1 MRYLYKYTLVASI
14 LVFSLFCLVTKLK
27 ITSAILEIIL
37 YSVIA
42 ILCYIIFFK
51 VILWYRQLMKLKKCM
66 KKRFSYVLV
75 QWGADMLYSR
85 SRILNIYMFTQG
97 NAFEINNEHQIKIRN
112 ELVRVGHIEIKGV
125 NVSQPELH
133 FNTVSYY
140 FSPYIRENIFDITI
154 NENDGFQ
161 NMFKSNRR
169 VFREEMG
176 KGQNLILNIDD
187 MYAFFANNVLLIGTP
202 KRIWLELFRYLR
214 DIEIYIKSCKKNR
227 YNYSNINDKDRLST
241 EIKHNLRPILRN
253 KRIEGYY

>member
-27 ITSAILEIIL
+27 ITSEILEIIL
-37 YSVIA
+37 YSAIA

-176 KGQNLILNIDD
+176 KGQNLILSIDD
-187 MYAFFANNVLLIGTP
+187 MYAFFANNVLLIGTS
-202 KRIWLELFRYLR
+202 KKIWLDLFRYLR

>member
-27 ITSAILEIIL
+27 ITSEILEIIL
-37 YSVIA
+37 YLAIA

-176 KGQNLILNIDD
+176 KGQNLILSIDD
-187 MYAFFANNVLLIGTP
+187 MYAFFANNVLLIGTS
-202 KRIWLELFRYLR
+202 KKIWLELFRYLR

-241 EIKHNLRPILRN
+241 EIKHNLRPILHN

>member
-14 LVFSLFCLVTKLK
+14 LVFSLFCLVAKLK

-37 YSVIA
+37 YSAIA
-42 ILCYIIFFK
+42 MLCYNIFFK

-85 SRILNIYMFTQG
+85 SRLLNIYMFTQG

-169 VFREEMG
+169 VFREGMG
-176 KGQNLILNIDD
+176 KGQNLILSIDD
-187 MYAFFANNVLLIGTP
+187 MYAFFANNVLLIGTS
-202 KRIWLELFRYLR
+202 KKIWLELFRYLR

>member
-14 LVFSLFCLVTKLK
+14 LVFSLFCLVAKLK

-37 YSVIA
+37 YSAIA
-42 ILCYIIFFK
+42 MLCYNIFFK

-75 QWGADMLYSR
+75 QWGVSMLN
-85 SRILNIYMFTQG
+85 SRILNIYMFKQG
-97 NAFEINNEHQIKIRN
+97 NAFEINNERQIEIRN

-140 FSPYIRENIFDITI
+140 FSPYIRENIYGITI
-154 NENDGFQ
+154 NESDGFQ

-169 VFREEMG
+169 VFREAMG
-176 KGQNLILNIDD
+176 KGQNLILSIDD
-187 MYAFFANNVLLIGTP
+187 MYAFFANNVLLIGTS
-202 KRIWLELFRYLR
+202 KKIWLELFRYLR

-227 YNYSNINDKDRLST
+227 YNYLNVNDKDRLST
-241 EIKHNLRPILRN
+241 EIKHKLRPILRN

>member
-27 ITSAILEIIL
+27 ITSEILEIIL
-37 YSVIA
+37 YSAIA
-42 ILCYIIFFK
+42 MLCYIIFFK

-112 ELVRVGHIEIKGV
+112 ELVRVGHIETKGV

-176 KGQNLILNIDD
+176 KGQNLILSIDD
-187 MYAFFANNVLLIGTP
+187 MYAFFANNVLLIGTS
-202 KRIWLELFRYLR
+202 KKIWLELFRYLR

>member
-14 LVFSLFCLVTKLK
+14 LVFSLFCLVAKLK

-37 YSVIA
+37 YSAVA
-42 ILCYIIFFK
+42 MLCYIIFFK
-51 VILWYRQLMKLKKCM
+51 VILWHRQLMKLKKCM

-75 QWGADMLYSR
+75 QWGMDMLYSR

-97 NAFEINNEHQIKIRN
+97 NTFEINNERQIKIRN

-140 FSPYIRENIFDITI
+140 FSPYIRENIYDITI
-154 NENDGFQ
+154 NESDGFQ

-169 VFREEMG
+169 VFREEME
-176 KGQNLILNIDD
+176 KGQNLILSIDD
-187 MYAFFANNVLLIGTP
+187 MYAFFANNVLLIGTS

-227 YNYSNINDKDRLST
+227 YSYSNINDKDRLST

-253 KRIEGYY
+253 KRIEGYC

>member
-37 YSVIA
+37 YSAIA
-42 ILCYIIFFK
+42 MLCYNIFFK

-169 VFREEMG
+169 VFREGMG
-176 KGQNLILNIDD
+176 KGQNLILSIDD
-187 MYAFFANNVLLIGTP
+187 MYAFFANNVLLIGTS
-202 KRIWLELFRYLR
+202 KKIWLELFRYLR

>member
-14 LVFSLFCLVTKLK
+14 LVFSLFCLVAKLK

-37 YSVIA
+37 YSAVA
-42 ILCYIIFFK
+42 MLCYIIFFK

-75 QWGADMLYSR
+75 QWGMDMLYSR

-97 NAFEINNEHQIKIRN
+97 NTFEINNERQIKIRN

-140 FSPYIRENIFDITI
+140 FSPYIRENIYDITI
-154 NENDGFQ
+154 NESDGFQ

-169 VFREEMG
+169 VFLEEME
-176 KGQNLILNIDD
+176 KGQNLILSIDD
-187 MYAFFANNVLLIGTP
+187 MYAFFANNVLLIGTS

-227 YNYSNINDKDRLST
+227 YSYSNINDKDRLST

-253 KRIEGYY
+253 KRIEGYC

>member
-14 LVFSLFCLVTKLK
+14 LVFSLFCLVAKLK

-37 YSVIA
+37 YSAIA
-42 ILCYIIFFK
+42 MLCYNIFFK

-85 SRILNIYMFTQG
+85 SRLLNIYMFTRG
-97 NAFEINNEHQIKIRN
+97 NTFEINNERQIKIRN

-140 FSPYIRENIFDITI
+140 FSPYIRDNIYNITI
-154 NENDGFQ
+154 NESDGFQ

-169 VFREEMG
+169 VFLEEME
-176 KGQNLILNIDD
+176 KGQNLILSIDD
-187 MYAFFANNVLLIGTP
+187 MYAFFANNVLLIGTS

-253 KRIEGYY
+253 KRIEGYC

>member
-1 MRYLYKYTLVASI
+1 MRYLYKYTLVSSI

-37 YSVIA
+37 YSAIA
-42 ILCYIIFFK
+42 MLWLYAIIFK
-51 VILWYRQLMKLKKCM
+51 VILLYRQLRKLKNCM
-66 KKRFSYVLV
+66 KKRFSYVLI
-75 QWGADMLYSR
+75 QWGVSMLN

-125 NVSQPELH
+125 NVSQPEVH

-176 KGQNLILNIDD
+176 KGQNLILSIDD
-187 MYAFFANNVLLIGTP
+187 MYAFFANNVLLIGTS
-202 KRIWLELFRYLR
+202 KKIWLELFRYLR

-227 YNYSNINDKDRLST
+227 YSYSNINDKDRLST

>member
-37 YSVIA
+37 YSAIA

-51 VILWYRQLMKLKKCM
+51 VILWYRQIMKLKKCM

-176 KGQNLILNIDD
+176 KGQNLILSIDD
-187 MYAFFANNVLLIGTP
+187 MYAFFANNVLLIGTS
-202 KRIWLELFRYLR
+202 KKIWLELFRYLR

>member
-14 LVFSLFCLVTKLK
+14 LVFSLFCLVAKLK

-37 YSVIA
+37 YSAVA
-42 ILCYIIFFK
+42 MLCYTIFFK

-97 NAFEINNEHQIKIRN
+97 NTFEINNERQIKIRN

-140 FSPYIRENIFDITI
+140 FSPYIRENIYDITI
-154 NENDGFQ
+154 NESDGFQ

-169 VFREEMG
+169 VFREEME
-176 KGQNLILNIDD
+176 KGQNLILSIDD
-187 MYAFFANNVLLIGTP
+187 MYAFFANNVLLIGTS

-227 YNYSNINDKDRLST
+227 YSYSNINDKDRLST

-253 KRIEGYY
+253 KRIEGYC

>member
-37 YSVIA
+37 YSAIA
-42 ILCYIIFFK
+42 MLWLYAIIFK
-51 VILWYRQLMKLKKCM
+51 VILLYRQLRKLKNCM
-66 KKRFSYVLV
+66 KKRFSYVLI
-75 QWGADMLYSR
+75 QWGVSMLN
-85 SRILNIYMFTQG
+85 SRILNIYMFKQG
-97 NAFEINNEHQIKIRN
+97 NAFDINNERQIEMRN
-112 ELVRVGHIEIKGV
+112 ELVRVGHIEIKGI
-125 NVSQPELH
+125 NLSQPGHHL
-133 FNTVSYY
+133 NTVSYY
-140 FSPYIRENIFDITI
+140 FSPYIRENIYDVTI
-154 NENDGFQ
+154 NESDGFQ
-161 NMFKSNRR
+161 NIFKCNRR
-169 VFREEMG
+169 VFREAMG

-187 MYAFFANNVLLIGTP
+187 MYAFFANNVLLIGTS
-202 KRIWLELFRYLR
+202 KKIWLELFRYLR

>member
-169 VFREEMG
+169 VFREAMG